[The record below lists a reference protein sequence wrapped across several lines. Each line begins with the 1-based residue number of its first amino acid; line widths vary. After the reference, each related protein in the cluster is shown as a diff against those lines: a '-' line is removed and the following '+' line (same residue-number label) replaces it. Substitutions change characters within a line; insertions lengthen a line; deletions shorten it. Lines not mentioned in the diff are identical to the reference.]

1 VKIHHNLLICNS
13 RAMMSAC
20 MNDERSGSDGNK
32 HLILHC
38 ILICVYT
45 LGPLLFALLKWV
57 GPDRED
63 PCFSVGVSDAR
74 GFEPTTSP
82 LIRLE
87 FNLTLRVDNDQD
99 FVACREEVTV
109 TVFYTG
115 AVVAGWADMP
125 DFCVAS

>member
-20 MNDERSGSDGNK
+20 MNGERSGSDGNK

-45 LGPLLFALLKWV
+45 LGPLFFALLKWV
-57 GPDRED
+57 GPVRED

-99 FVACREEVTV
+99 FVACRVEVTV